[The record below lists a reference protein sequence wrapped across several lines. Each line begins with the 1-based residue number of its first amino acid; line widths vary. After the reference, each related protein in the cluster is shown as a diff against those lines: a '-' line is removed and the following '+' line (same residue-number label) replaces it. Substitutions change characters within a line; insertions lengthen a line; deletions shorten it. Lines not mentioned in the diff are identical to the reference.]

1 MQILGELA
9 VPGTIAAVLMAGV
22 RLVHIVL
29 AYRLRCKEIELL
41 GEQQPR
47 IVLGSQPA
55 KAAGARKPRR
65 ARRLR

>member
-1 MQILGELA
+1 VQILGELA

-29 AYRLRCKEIELL
+29 AYQLRCREIELL
-41 GEQQPR
+41 REQQPR

-55 KAAGARKPRR
+55 KAARARKPRR

>member
-22 RLVHIVL
+22 RLAHIVL
-29 AYRLRCKEIELL
+29 AYRLRCKELELL
-41 GEQQPR
+41 REQSGG
-47 IVLGSQPA
+47 VLGSQSA
-55 KAAGARKPRR
+55 KASSVRIFRR